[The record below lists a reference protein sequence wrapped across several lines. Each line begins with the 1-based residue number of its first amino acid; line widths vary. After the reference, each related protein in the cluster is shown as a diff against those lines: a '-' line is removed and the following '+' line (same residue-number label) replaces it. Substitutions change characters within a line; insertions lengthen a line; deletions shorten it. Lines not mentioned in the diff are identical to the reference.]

1 MTLLN
6 QSSLTQ
12 NTNTGTIPMTAT
24 FKRKATASATES
36 IDQTKSYSVYNLGP
50 TEPITELLRPSEA
63 WITRCKYGSEVL
75 VTYGDSALPMID
87 IDCGDVTR
95 NFLEGALAATEL
107 NLQLRVYKTAHGVR
121 LLAESQVLK
130 PDGAVIRVLA
140 ETMRCDP
147 SYLNLC
153 QVQNCYRARLTQK
166 PEGAGAARVCEYLC
180 TIGNAGIDEYLAPLI
195 QLHDERTGAL
205 LESGVL
211 G

>member
-1 MTLLN
+1 MSPLLT
-6 QSSLTQ
+6 SEL
-12 NTNTGTIPMTAT
+12 
-24 FKRKATASATES
+24 SAKLAAVRLSMGE
-36 IDQTKSYSVYNLGP
+36 TKSCSVYNLGP

-87 IDCGDVTR
+87 IDCGDFTSLLW

-121 LLAESQVLK
+121 LLAENQSLK
-130 PDGAVIRVLA
+130 PDGAVFRVLA
-140 ETMRCDP
+140 EAMHCDP
-147 SYLNLC
+147 SYSNLC

-166 PEGAGAARVCEYLC
+166 PEGAAAARVCEYLC
-180 TIGNAGIDEYLAPLI
+180 TIGNAGVDEYLAPLI

-205 LESGVL
+205 LESGEL

>member
-1 MTLLN
+1 MN
-6 QSSLTQ
+6 S
-12 NTNTGTIPMTAT
+12 T
-24 FKRKATASATES
+24 FNRQATASATES
-36 IDQTKSYSVYNLGP
+36 IDQTKSCSVYNLGP

-87 IDCGDVTR
+87 IDSEHVTR
-95 NFLEGALAATEL
+95 EFLEQTLSATEL

-121 LLAESQVLK
+121 LLIESQALK

-140 ETMRCDP
+140 EAMHCDP
-147 SYLNLC
+147 SYLKLC
-153 QVQNCYRARLTQK
+153 QVQNSYRARLTQK
-166 PEGAGAARVCEYLC
+166 PEGAAAARVCDYLC

-205 LESGVL
+205 LESGEL

>member
-1 MTLLN
+1 
-6 QSSLTQ
+6 
-12 NTNTGTIPMTAT
+12 MTAT
-24 FKRKATASATES
+24 FNRQATASATES
-36 IDQTKSYSVYNLGP
+36 IDQTKIYSVYNLGP

-63 WITRCKYGSEVL
+63 WITRCKYGSAVL
-75 VTYGDSALPMID
+75 VTYGGSALPMID
-87 IDCGDVTR
+87 LDCGDFTWT
-95 NFLEGALAATEL
+95 FFEKTLAATEL

-121 LLAESQVLK
+121 MLVESQALK
-130 PDGAVIRVLA
+130 PDGAVFRVLA
-140 ETMRCDP
+140 EAMHCDP

-166 PEGAGAARVCEYLC
+166 PEGVAAARVCQYLG

-205 LESGVL
+205 LESGDL

>member
-1 MTLLN
+1 
-6 QSSLTQ
+6 
-12 NTNTGTIPMTAT
+12 MTAT
-24 FKRKATASATES
+24 FNRQATASATES

-87 IDCGDVTR
+87 IDSEDVTR
-95 NFLEGALAATEL
+95 EFLEETLSATEL

-121 LLAESQVLK
+121 LLIESQALK

-140 ETMRCDP
+140 EAMHCDT
-147 SYLNLC
+147 SYLKLC

-166 PEGAGAARVCEYLC
+166 PEGAAAARVCEYLC
-180 TIGNAGIDEYLAPLI
+180 TIGNAGVDEYVAPLI

-205 LESGVL
+205 LQSGEL